1 MGAAVALPGAMKN
14 WILKATVQGVLS
26 RLPQPQRWN
35 QLLQTHVSRGL
46 RLTEEFLL
54 NKWRISCRHLDH
66 YLSASSGP
74 RSGFSA
80 LELGT
85 GWFPIVPVGLALNGA
100 GQVWTLDVQ
109 DLLSRERVIAVL
121 ELYLRLMTEG
131 TLQPRQ
137 PGQRERLEAV
147 LAATEGLSARAIL
160 ARLGVSSLVL
170 EQASDTGLPTGSME
184 IISSTSTLEHIPR
197 EQLPGIFKEF
207 RRLASP
213 DAVMS
218 HFIDMGDNY
227 SLSDDSITVYNFL
240 KYSEQTWSLF
250 NNRLFHQNRLRRPD
264 YRTLHEASGWTVV
277 AEEGVTRPLE
287 ELRSIPLAPEFRGY
301 SESELQVFLTWMT
314 SRPRGAGGA
323 GGSRASG

>member
-1 MGAAVALPGAMKN
+1 
-14 WILKATVQGVLS
+14 
-26 RLPQPQRWN
+26 
-35 QLLQTHVSRGL
+35 L

-66 YLSASSGP
+66 YLSAGSGP

-109 DLLSRERVIAVL
+109 DLLRRERVIAVL
-121 ELYLRLMTEG
+121 EVYLRLMAEG
-131 TLQPRQ
+131 TIQPRQ
-137 PGQRERLEAV
+137 PGQRERLESV
-147 LAATEGLSARAIL
+147 LATADGLSARDLL
-160 ARLGVSSLVL
+160 ARLGITSLVI
-170 EQASDTGLPTGSME
+170 EQASDTGLPAGSMHF
-184 IISSTSTLEHIPR
+184 INSSSTLEHIPR
-197 EQLPGIFKEF
+197 EQLPGIFREF
-207 RRLASP
+207 RRLAAL

-240 KYSEQTWSLF
+240 KYSERTWSLF
-250 NNRLFHQNRLRRPD
+250 NNQLLYQNRMRRPD
-264 YRTLHEASGWTVV
+264 YRALHEACGWTVT

-287 ELRSIPLAPEFRGY
+287 ELRSIPLAPEFQGY
-301 SESELQVFLTWMT
+301 PESELQVFLTWMT
-314 SRPRGAGGA
+314 SRPRVVG
-323 GGSRASG
+323 